1 LIVLGNLIAQ
11 VLIVVTGGLVRLTGS
26 GLGCPTWPQCVPGSY
41 VPVVEQA
48 EGYHK
53 YIEFGNR
60 LLTGLV
66 LATAIAVLV
75 VVVGRV
81 RAGRSRR
88 LLVVGA
94 LPLVLVIGQA
104 LLGGVTVLLD
114 LHPVTVAA
122 HFLLS
127 MGLIATSTFVLIRLT
142 QPDGPLTPATRA
154 EVRWLGLALAGV
166 GVVVLVLGT
175 VVTGSGP
182 HSGDADTPA
191 RFGFDPR
198 TVSWLHADAVMVFA
212 GLAVGLVI
220 AVRLAECPAQLRAA
234 AVAVLVVTLVQGVLG
249 YLQYFAG
256 LPVGLVAAH
265 MLGACLL
272 TICLTLVVGHL
283 WRRLP
288 VQNVTAQNL
297 RNGSSPTAMNS
308 SVR

>member
-1 LIVLGNLIAQ
+1 
-11 VLIVVTGGLVRLTGS
+11 
-26 GLGCPTWPQCVPGSY
+26 
-41 VPVVEQA
+41 
-48 EGYHK
+48 
-53 YIEFGNR
+53 
-60 LLTGLV
+60 
-66 LATAIAVLV
+66 
-75 VVVGRV
+75 
-81 RAGRSRR
+81 
-88 LLVVGA
+88 
-94 LPLVLVIGQA
+94 
-104 LLGGVTVLLD
+104 
-114 LHPVTVAA
+114 
-122 HFLLS
+122 
-127 MGLIATSTFVLIRLT
+127 
-142 QPDGPLTPATRA
+142 
-154 EVRWLGLALAGV
+154 LGLALAGV